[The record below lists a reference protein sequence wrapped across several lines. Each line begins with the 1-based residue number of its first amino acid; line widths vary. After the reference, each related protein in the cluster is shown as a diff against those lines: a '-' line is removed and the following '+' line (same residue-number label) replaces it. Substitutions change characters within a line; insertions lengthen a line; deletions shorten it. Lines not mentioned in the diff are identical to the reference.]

1 MNIKSA
7 QYPGA
12 TQLMIEEG
20 NFHFTAG
27 IRFCLSLMDKD
38 NNVII
43 KRLLVVQGDD
53 FKNVLEKTKGLS
65 YLKAKIMSL
74 MELIECPDIPLI

>member
-1 MNIKSA
+1 
-7 QYPGA
+7 
-12 TQLMIEEG
+12 
-20 NFHFTAG
+20 
-27 IRFCLSLMDKD
+27 MDKD